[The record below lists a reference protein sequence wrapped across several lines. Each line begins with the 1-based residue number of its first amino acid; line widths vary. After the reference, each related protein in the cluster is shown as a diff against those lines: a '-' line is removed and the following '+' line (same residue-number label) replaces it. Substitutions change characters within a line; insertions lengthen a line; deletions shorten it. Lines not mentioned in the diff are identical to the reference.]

1 MIEVVTFSASGA
13 VIDRAEAEDPEAA
26 VTAARTLA
34 REAREV
40 PGFTGLVIQGIEVT
54 VRFYVDGEMVRE
66 IEGRRIT

>member
-13 VIDRAEAEDPEAA
+13 VIDRAEAPDPEGAVVAA
-26 VTAARTLA
+26 KTLA
-34 REAREV
+34 QEAREV

-66 IEGRRIT
+66 MEGGKL